1 MGYIPEG
8 AKWYIADI
16 VQEFKIEGERE
27 NVVHIDTTLVRADSP
42 DEAFERALALGRE
55 GEDSYKNSSGRL
67 VTVRFRGLKDLNVV
81 DGELEHGTELL
92 FERKDGMSELEMG
105 DMVRKKDQLNVFRP
119 VKSYIDDEKSPGP
132 IPDTP
137 E

>member
-16 VQEFKIEGERE
+16 IQEFKIEGEQD

-55 GEDSYKNSSGRL
+55 GEDSYKNPSGRL
-67 VTVRFRGLKDLNVV
+67 VTVRFRGLWDLNVV

-92 FERKDGMSELEMG
+92 FDRKEGLSEMEMRQL
-105 DMVRKKDQLNVFRP
+105 VR
-119 VKSYIDDEKSPGP
+119 E
-132 IPDTP
+132 
-137 E
+137 

>member
-16 VQEFKIEGERE
+16 IQEFKIEGEHD

-42 DEAFERALALGRE
+42 DEAFEKALALGRE
-55 GEDSYKNSSGRL
+55 GEGSYKNSSGRL
-67 VTVRFRGLKDLNVV
+67 VTVCFRGLWNLNVV
-81 DGELEHGTELL
+81 DGELEDGTELL
-92 FERKDGMSELEMG
+92 FERKDGISELELRNL
-105 DMVRKKDQLNVFRP
+105 VREKDQLNVFRP
-119 VKSYIDDEKSPGP
+119 VKSYIDDEKP
-132 IPDTP
+132 PDTA